1 LAQKAVPKLPRLFSS
16 KTQRNSVDE
25 RRQKQLEGRAGNRAP
40 EVGMAGSRSGARHW
54 LAGYGTSLTLHLLV
68 TAGLSLLIIDQ
79 LVDRSPL
86 STEWGRSDER
96 PPSLPESVGVV
107 LDAQTQRNDMQE
119 KRPTRVAV
127 ESDRSDVLEEQL
139 TESILASVSK
149 DQAGAGDGGLL
160 KAPDGAR
167 VVRKGSFSAWTVPV
181 DPLPEMAYTIV
192 IQVRLP
198 DGVRRYRARDLSGE
212 VEGSDKYHQTIPWD
226 RRWPNVTLTIRKGKA
241 VPVIR
246 KADSLPVRNR
256 IAQILIRVPPAK
268 KLVRDRIRIQS
279 RMLKEEQVLEI
290 VF

>member
-1 LAQKAVPKLPRLFSS
+1 MDPQERDNRGNAVGKRR
-16 KTQRNSVDE
+16 TDQRDGGIGNRVPDVE
-25 RRQKQLEGRAGNRAP
+25 MAGNRI
-40 EVGMAGSRSGARHW
+40 GTRHW

-68 TAGLSLLIIDQ
+68 IASLSLLVIDQ
-79 LVDRSPL
+79 LVEMSPL

-96 PPSLPESVGVV
+96 PPSMPESAGVA
-107 LDAQTQRNDMQE
+107 LDTQALRNDLQE
-119 KRPTRVAV
+119 KQSASVAV
-127 ESDRSDVLEEQL
+127 ESERSDVLEERL
-139 TESILASVSK
+139 TESILSSLSK
-149 DQAGAGDGGLL
+149 GQAGGRGGGLL

-167 VVRKGSFSAWTVPV
+167 VVRKGSFSAWTVPA
-181 DPLPEMAYTIV
+181 DPLPEMEYTIV

-212 VEGSDKYHQTIPWD
+212 VEGSDKYRQTIPWD

-246 KADSLPVRNR
+246 KADSLPVKNR

-268 KLVRDRIRIQS
+268 KLVRDKIRIQS